1 MFMWIKGRQKM
12 DRNLMIMAA
21 GVSSRMRKSA
31 EAENSTELA
40 KEAQVKPKMML
51 RVGED
56 SRPFMDYLLF
66 NARDAGYR
74 DILLI
79 VNDRDDFVR
88 NYYTTRAN
96 YPDFEGL
103 TFSFAV
109 QTVPE
114 GRAKPL
120 GTADAVLSGLEA
132 RPDWAGQTFTVCNS
146 DNLYSVH
153 ALSLLLE
160 DDHSAALIDYD
171 RDFLGVEPERV
182 NAFAVIWKNDNGYLT
197 DIVEKPCQEEVLKAT
212 DESGRV
218 GVSMNIFRLDTDT
231 MIPLLK
237 ETPLHP
243 ERDEK
248 ELTETARM
256 LVRSKEEGMHTIPL
270 SEPVPDLTNLKDIS
284 TVQSFISL
292 NH

>member
-1 MFMWIKGRQKM
+1 
-12 DRNLMIMAA
+12 MIMAA

-31 EAENSTELA
+31 EAENSSELA

-51 RVGED
+51 EVGED

-66 NARDAGYR
+66 NVRDAGYR
-74 DILLI
+74 DVLLI
-79 VNDRDDFVR
+79 VNDKDDSVR
-88 NYYTTRAN
+88 NYYTTHADDL
-96 YPDFEGL
+96 DFEGL
-103 TFSFAV
+103 IFSFAV

-114 GRAKPL
+114 GRVKPL
-120 GTADAVLSGLEA
+120 GTANAVLSGLEV
-132 RPDWAGQTFTVCNS
+132 RPDWAGQKFTVCNS
-146 DNLYSVH
+146 DNLYSVQ

-171 RDFLGVEPERV
+171 RDHLGVEPERV
-182 NAFAVIWKNDNGYLT
+182 KAFAVIWKSDNGYLT

-212 DESGRV
+212 DENGRV
-218 GVSMNIFRLDTDT
+218 GVSMNIFRLDTDI
-231 MIPLLK
+231 MLPLLK

-248 ELTETARM
+248 ELTETVRM
-256 LVRSKEEGMHTIPL
+256 LVRKREDGMFTVPL

-284 TVQSFISL
+284 TVQSFISS

>member
-1 MFMWIKGRQKM
+1 M

-21 GVSSRMRKSA
+21 GVSSRMRKTA
-31 EAENSTELA
+31 AAENSSELA

-51 RVGED
+51 GFGED

-74 DILLI
+74 DVLLI
-79 VNDRDDFVR
+79 VNDKDDSVR
-88 NYYTTRAN
+88 NYYTSHAVS
-96 YPDFEGL
+96 PDFEGL
-103 TFSFAV
+103 IFSFAV
-109 QTVPE
+109 QTVPG
-114 GRAKPL
+114 GRVKPM
-120 GTADAVLSGLEA
+120 GTADAVLSGLKA
-132 RPDWAGQTFTVCNS
+132 RPDWAGQKFTVCNS

-171 RDFLGVEPERV
+171 RDSLGVEPERV
-182 NAFAVIWKNDNGYLT
+182 NAFAIIWKSDNGYLA

-212 DESGRV
+212 DENGRV

-231 MIPLLK
+231 ILPLLK
-237 ETPLHP
+237 GTPLHP

-248 ELTETARM
+248 ELTETVRM
-256 LVRSKEEGMHTIPL
+256 LVREREDSMFTVPL
-270 SEPVPDLTNLKDIS
+270 SEPVPDLTSLKDIS
-284 TVQSFISL
+284 TVQSFISS